1 MQSDSEQGRIH
12 PKGESQIQSHETMS
26 EPIGIDTFG
35 GRVHIQWDPQ
45 APATPFGQLG
55 FFIQFLK
62 TADLFV
68 PWVQDCPLHYTSPNA
83 PSKVDILGTYLL
95 SALAGQKRY
104 AHITAMR
111 SDQVNPKLLGM
122 KQVMSEDSIRRAF
135 QNCDL
140 EACQAWQQKHLRLTY
155 APLLTEPYLIDID
168 TTVKP
173 LYGKQEGAQIGFN
186 PKKPGRPSHVYH
198 TYFIANLRLV
208 MDSEVQAG
216 NRQAAGHTQPGLW
229 RLVDSLPK
237 ACWPTFLRGDCVFGN
252 EAMMAACEQRQLDY
266 LFKLRLTTKVKALI
280 QLVSGTQAW
289 SPAGSGWQGI
299 ESSLQL
305 MGWSCRA
312 E

>member
-1 MQSDSEQGRIH
+1 MQSDSKLAGIH
-12 PKGESQIQSHETMS
+12 PKGESEIQAHETMS

-45 APATPFGQLG
+45 APAAPFGQLG

-140 EACQAWQQKHLRLTY
+140 EACQAWQQNASDL
-155 APLLTEPYLIDID
+155 
-168 TTVKP
+168 
-173 LYGKQEGAQIGFN
+173 
-186 PKKPGRPSHVYH
+186 
-198 TYFIANLRLV
+198 
-208 MDSEVQAG
+208 
-216 NRQAAGHTQPGLW
+216 
-229 RLVDSLPK
+229 
-237 ACWPTFLRGDCVFGN
+237 
-252 EAMMAACEQRQLDY
+252 
-266 LFKLRLTTKVKALI
+266 
-280 QLVSGTQAW
+280 
-289 SPAGSGWQGI
+289 
-299 ESSLQL
+299 
-305 MGWSCRA
+305 
-312 E
+312 

>member
-1 MQSDSEQGRIH
+1 MQTESNPTEIH
-12 PKGESQIQSHETMS
+12 PKGERQLQAHEAMS
-26 EPIGIDTFG
+26 DPIVVDTFG

-62 TADLFV
+62 TADLFM
-68 PWVQDCPLHYTSPNA
+68 PWVRDCPLQYNSPNA

-95 SALAGQKRY
+95 AALAGQKRY

-135 QNCDL
+135 QNCDS
-140 EACQAWQQKHLRLTY
+140 EICQAWQQKHLRLTY
-155 APLLTEPYLIDID
+155 EPLLTEPYLIDID

-173 LYGKQEGAQIGFN
+173 LYGKQEGAKIGFN

-216 NRQAAGHTQPGLW
+216 NRQAAEHTQPGLW
-229 RLVDSLPK
+229 RLIDSLPK

-252 EAMMAACEQRQLDY
+252 DSMLS
-266 LFKLRLTTKVKALI
+266 LI
-280 QLVSGTQAW
+280 H
-289 SPAGSGWQGI
+289 I
-299 ESSLQL
+299 
-305 MGWSCRA
+305 
-312 E
+312 